1 MKFEKRI
8 CLFLVLLCSL
18 LVPNV
23 ANIQAQDGGD
33 LPIFEA
39 ADCPFS
45 LPADETDV
53 ECGYLIVPENRSL
66 PDSPTI
72 ELAVAII
79 YSPNP
84 SPEPIIYLEGGPG
97 GSALSAVDSWLTSI
111 LRENHDLIL
120 LDQRGTGYSSPTL
133 DCPEINEDYESED
146 AATEACR
153 DRLLADGVD
162 LTAYNSAEN
171 AADVNDLRLALGYEQ
186 VILYGISYGTRLAL
200 TVMRDFPEGLH
211 SVVIDGVYPPNV
223 NSRETEVLDGYRAL
237 TVLFDTCAADADCG
251 SAFPNLEDDFYATI
265 EDLNANPTVVTDP
278 ESGEEFDL
286 TGDDLLSAVTQALY
300 DSTLIPALPA
310 ALDAAAQGDFET
322 YYDLITFGP
331 VPDEGGDDTES
342 DFGETAAEEEAY
354 YILEEGLSDE
364 EYIELEALL
373 TDGEWQ
379 PVYDFLADLF
389 DYAPEELELIT
400 DAVFNLY
407 FGDAGGEETGDEGEA
422 GENDGDSEGM
432 YNSVECR
439 EELPF
444 SSLDAAYNLL
454 TEQNVPEAVAG
465 SIVGVEA
472 QFTTCELWGAG
483 VADPIENEAVVSDVP
498 TLVLNGNFDPVTPP
512 SSGELAAETL
522 SQSYVYTFPSTG
534 HGALET
540 FDCPNSIIVSF
551 LADPL
556 TEPDASCIQAM
567 TVEFYIP

>member
-8 CLFLVLLCSL
+8 CLFLVLLVSL
-18 LVPNV
+18 LVPQV
-23 ANIQAQDGGD
+23 PNIQAQDGGD

-162 LTAYNSAEN
+162 LTAYNSAES

-237 TVLFDTCAADADCG
+237 IVLFDTCAADADCG
-251 SAFPNLEDDFYATI
+251 SAFPNLEDNFYATI
-265 EDLNANPTVVTDP
+265 EDLNANPAAVTDP

-342 DFGETAAEEEAY
+342 DFGEAEAEEEAY
-354 YILEEGLSDE
+354 YLLEEGLSDE
-364 EYIELEALL
+364 EYTELEALL

-407 FGDAGGEETGDEGEA
+407 FGDAGGETGDEGA
-422 GENDGDSEGM
+422 AIENDGDSEGM

-454 TEQNVPEAVAG
+454 TEENVPEAVAG

-483 VADPIENEAVVSDVP
+483 VADPIENEAVVSDIP
-498 TLVLNGNFDPVTPP
+498 TLVLSGNFDPVTPP

-540 FDCPNSIIVSF
+540 FDCPNSIIMSF